1 MDLCITSGW
10 RGGTGKS
17 TYAAVLGYIWRD
29 AFGLSTRLS
38 TPLDRTRGGGVN
50 VVDFPTFQ
58 TTDDIYLKR
67 LAGCTAVTYV
77 VDEDI
82 ESLRAV
88 EVLHPII
95 KREVWGVVVNK
106 VVGKPNRL
114 FLEIYRRFGQVY
126 VVHFDIKLALHRSV
140 GVPPYRVRSP
150 AVLEM
155 ARSAVDMLKRHK
167 STLAL

>member
-17 TYAAVLGYIWRD
+17 TYTSVLGHIWRD
-29 AFGLSTRLS
+29 AFGLAIRLS
-38 TPLDRTRGGGVN
+38 TPLDRTRGGGIN

-58 TTDDIYLKR
+58 TTDEIYLER
-67 LAGCTAVTYV
+67 LARCAAVIYV

-88 EVLHPII
+88 EVLHPIT

-106 VVGKPNRL
+106 VVGKPNRI
-114 FLEIYRRFGQVY
+114 FLGAYRRFGQVY
-126 VVHFDIKLALHRSV
+126 VVHFDIKLALHKSV
-140 GVPPYRVRSP
+140 GVPPYKARSP

-155 ARSAVDMLKRHK
+155 ARSAVDILKRHK
-167 STLAL
+167 SISAL